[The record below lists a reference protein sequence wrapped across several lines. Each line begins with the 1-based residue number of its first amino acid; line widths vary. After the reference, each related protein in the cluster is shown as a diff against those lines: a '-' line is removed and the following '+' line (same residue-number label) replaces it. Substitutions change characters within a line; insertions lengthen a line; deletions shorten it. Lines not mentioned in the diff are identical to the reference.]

1 MKPDNQIYYGY
12 WLIAAAFVAQFVS
25 VGVQNYVIGPFMI
38 PMTEELGWTRAEYT
52 IPRTLGQVMMAFTGF
67 VVGGY
72 VDRHGAKRFMLAG
85 VFILAIALYL
95 LALIEYLWQW
105 ILLNG
110 LVLTVGAALIG
121 NLVVNVTLAKWFVD
135 FRGRA
140 IAFAAMGVS
149 FAGVILTPVVTFVID
164 SEGWR
169 VAWQLLAFGAL
180 ICVIPVSLC
189 MRRAPE
195 DYGLLPDGMT
205 EEDVQAGK
213 AAKAMQDFANSMT
226 RREALHTTSFY
237 LLVLAFGLFGI
248 TIAVMLLQTVPF
260 MTDAG
265 YSRTTAAMMITV
277 ASIPALLSKPIW
289 GWLIDG
295 LQPIPLAATSAA
307 LTATS
312 LFIIV
317 FTVQAGAT
325 FWVFAGFAIL
335 GLGWGGMI
343 PLQEV
348 IWASFFGRRYLG
360 SVRSAALPFSLLLTA
375 GVPLAT
381 SYYYDVVGNYDGAII
396 TVAIANLI
404 SAAIILAIPRP
415 RKPRSGQLHG

>member
-105 ILLNG
+105 IILNG

-189 MRRAPE
+189 MRRAP
-195 DYGLLPDGMT
+195 
-205 EEDVQAGK
+205 
-213 AAKAMQDFANSMT
+213 
-226 RREALHTTSFY
+226 
-237 LLVLAFGLFGI
+237 
-248 TIAVMLLQTVPF
+248 
-260 MTDAG
+260 
-265 YSRTTAAMMITV
+265 
-277 ASIPALLSKPIW
+277 
-289 GWLIDG
+289 
-295 LQPIPLAATSAA
+295 
-307 LTATS
+307 
-312 LFIIV
+312 
-317 FTVQAGAT
+317 
-325 FWVFAGFAIL
+325 
-335 GLGWGGMI
+335 
-343 PLQEV
+343 
-348 IWASFFGRRYLG
+348 
-360 SVRSAALPFSLLLTA
+360 
-375 GVPLAT
+375 
-381 SYYYDVVGNYDGAII
+381 
-396 TVAIANLI
+396 
-404 SAAIILAIPRP
+404 
-415 RKPRSGQLHG
+415 